1 MNTKLSQR
9 VRPNSE
15 AAPWVCDEILQMEQ
29 EIERL
34 GKEIVT
40 LLADNDSLRAAIDR
54 VRALHAPVELGRG
67 PICDECSSI
76 QPDGW
81 IVPYPCHTTCALD
94 GDV

>member
-54 VRALHAPVELGRG
+54 VRALHVPVEILGFG
-67 PICDECSSI
+67 PMCDECNSVA
-76 QPDGW
+76 DNW
-81 IVPYPCHTTCALD
+81 IAPHPCPTLRALD
-94 GDV
+94 GDA